1 MLIITSILIKN
12 VSYLEIINVNYRIN
26 KSINNNSKE
35 FYCNYVFMMIIKIK
49 KL

>member
-26 KSINNNSKE
+26 KSTNIISKE
-35 FYCNYVFMMIIKIK
+35 FYFNYVFMMIIKIK